1 MFRKIF
7 LKLTLLAGFCITPM
21 YGYDC
26 GDCCFD
32 CCDTLE
38 TGFLAGAY
46 GSFHTFYF
54 RTKNTDENEGGTDRL
69 LFEQD
74 DIQRAPGG
82 GGYIGYGCSFCD
94 RYVLAFKAG
103 VTGFASEA
111 RHGSAEFFESLNYAT
126 EERVRYVVD
135 LSIQPGALIGNCFLM
150 YVKFGTSY
158 IDVRQ
163 KAKLID
169 FELPFETLFKS
180 SNNHDE
186 WGFVFGYG
194 ARVSLTQCVSA
205 FAESEWHSYPF
216 SSSNKILFDS
226 GDNMVS
232 SRINRLW
239 GFGFNAG
246 LSIQF

>member
-21 YGYDC
+21 YGNDC
-26 GDCCFD
+26 GNCCFN
-32 CCDTLE
+32 CCDVLE

-46 GSFHTFYF
+46 GSFHTFHI
-54 RTKNTDENEGGTDRL
+54 RTRDTFEDEDDRL
-69 LFEQD
+69 LFEHD

-94 RYVLAFKAG
+94 RFVLAFKAG

-111 RHGSAEFFESLNYAT
+111 RHGFFSQFEEISYAT
-126 EERVRYVVD
+126 EERVKYVVD
-135 LSIQPGALIGNCFLM
+135 FSVQPGAFIGNCFLM
-150 YVKFGTSY
+150 YVKFGGSY
-158 IDVRQ
+158 IDIRQ
-163 KAKLID
+163 KAKFIEAA
-169 FELPFETLFKS
+169 FPFETLFKF
-180 SNNHDE
+180 SNNHNE

-216 SSSNKILFDS
+216 SSSNEQLIGGEVLID
-226 GDNMVS
+226 
-232 SRINRLW
+232 SRINSLW
-239 GFGFNAG
+239 SFGFNAG

>member
-7 LKLTLLAGFCITPM
+7 LKLTLLAGFCIIPM
-21 YGYDC
+21 YGNDWT
-26 GDCCFD
+26 DCCFD

-46 GSFHTFYF
+46 GSFHTFHF
-54 RTKNTDENEGGTDRL
+54 RTRDTFEDVGNKRF
-69 LFEQD
+69 LFEHD
-74 DIQRAPGG
+74 DTQRAPGG
-82 GGYIGYGCSFCD
+82 GGYIGYGCCFCD

-103 VTGFASEA
+103 VTGFASQV
-111 RHGSAEFFESLNYAT
+111 RHGLSETFFEEFNYAT
-126 EERVRYVVD
+126 EERVKYVVD
-135 LSIQPGALIGNCFLM
+135 LSVQPGALIGNCFLM
-150 YVKFGTSY
+150 YVKFGASY

-163 KAKLID
+163 KAKFTGTDI
-169 FELPFETLFKS
+169 PPETFAEFN
-180 SNNHDE
+180 SNHNE

-216 SSSNKILFDS
+216 SSSNETLLGGGDILIA
-226 GDNMVS
+226 

-239 GFGFNAG
+239 GFGFNG
-246 LSIQF
+246 GISIQF